1 MLSEF
6 LSLNIYTYFLVFA
19 RVGSALSIMPGFSSR
34 WVPMQMRLAMAILV
48 SFVITPP
55 LARFLPPLASTPV
68 ELGLIILG
76 EMVIGFYFGV
86 IGIILIAS
94 LQSAGTFISLFSSL
108 ANALVRDPIADQQS
122 SLVSGFLSLLGL
134 LMVFVTDTHHLMLRA
149 LTDSYGL
156 FEPGKMLISGDAVQ
170 LIARKV
176 GDSFNLGLRMA
187 APLML
192 TSLTYYLGLGI
203 LGRLMP
209 MLPIFF
215 IGLPLQLLMQ
225 IVTLMLVL
233 PAIMMVFITYFQN
246 GYVMFLAP

>member
-1 MLSEF
+1 MLAEF

-19 RVGSALSIMPGFSSR
+19 RVGSALSILPGFSSR
-34 WVPMQMRLAMAILV
+34 WVPIQMRLAMAIV
-48 SFVITPP
+48 VCFVITPP
-55 LARFLPPLASTPV
+55 VAPFLPPLASTPT
-68 ELGLIILG
+68 ELVLMILG
-76 EMVIGFYFGV
+76 EMVIGFYFGALGV
-86 IGIILIAS
+86 IVIAV
-94 LQSAGTFISLFSSL
+94 LQTAGTFISLFSSL
-108 ANALVRDPIADQQS
+108 ANAMVRDPIADQQS
-122 SLVSGFLSLLGL
+122 SLVSGFLSLMGL

-156 FEPGKMLISGDAVQ
+156 FEPGKMLVSGDAVY

-176 GDSFNLGLRMA
+176 SDSFNLALRLA

-215 IGLPLQLLMQ
+215 IGLPLQLLIQ
-225 IVTLMLVL
+225 IVVLLLAL
-233 PAIMMVFITYFQN
+233 PAIMMVFITYYQN
-246 GYVMFLAP
+246 SFVMFLAP

>member
-34 WVPMQMRLAMAILV
+34 WVPMPMRLAMAILIC
-48 SFVITPP
+48 FVITPP
-55 LARFLPPLASTPV
+55 LARFLPPLASTPA
-68 ELGLIILG
+68 ELVLVILG

-86 IGIILIAS
+86 IGIILIGT

-134 LMVFVTDTHHLMLRA
+134 IMVFVTDTHHLMLRA

-156 FEPGKMLISGDAVQ
+156 FEPGKMLVSGDAIY

-176 GDSFNLGLRMA
+176 GDSFNLALRMA

-209 MLPIFF
+209 MLPVFF

-246 GYVMFLAP
+246 GFVMFMAP